1 MQACAPL
8 SSESSSS
15 MAEVGKEKKKKKKG
29 TRPRSPGTLKSL
41 GRPSGCTHTHTH
53 THVSGDD
60 VVGKV
65 RLGGSSTLGSPGKDF
80 GPETAGTGGRKEVRE
95 EGRES
100 TLGPRSIWLGS
111 GACEGS
117 NRRVRPGREGR
128 GDRGGTSGL
137 GTKGLLSINTAD
149 RVEVAQGN
157 SSFETQLP

>member
-1 MQACAPL
+1 MCA
-8 SSESSSS
+8 S
-15 MAEVGKEKKKKKKG
+15 VQRKQQQHGGGGKGKKKKKG
-29 TRPRSPGTLKSL
+29 NTSTFPRDPQIPRSSL
-41 GRPSGCTHTHTH
+41 RLHTHTH

-80 GPETAGTGGRKEVRE
+80 GPGTAGTGGRKEVRE